1 MAIVVSFVAAS
12 PEYSQVQY
20 PLRSCRYEVYQSH
33 PPRALPGM
41 IGSCLKRLGGTCPQ
55 TQNER
60 LQQPIHPK
68 LPFSHPAKPS
78 CWSVKYLVHSGKT
91 LEKVLSKA
99 TGIFKLAIG
108 IETPN
113 APPYWLPGKVFGFHF
128 FRFCFLSS
136 LCWPFVAAVRLQ
148 QGG

>member
-33 PPRALPGM
+33 PPWALPGM

-108 IETPN
+108 IETTMPHRTGCRGR
-113 APPYWLPGKVFGFHF
+113 YWD
-128 FRFCFLSS
+128 S
-136 LCWPFVAAVRLQ
+136 LLQ
-148 QGG
+148 VLLFIVIVLAICGSG

>member
-1 MAIVVSFVAAS
+1 
-12 PEYSQVQY
+12 
-20 PLRSCRYEVYQSH
+20 
-33 PPRALPGM
+33 M

-108 IETPN
+108 IETTMPHRTGCRGRYSDFISSGSAFYRHCAGHLWQRLDCN
-113 APPYWLPGKVFGFHF
+113 RVDSYYAYEHRLEMVVF
-128 FRFCFLSS
+128 L
-136 LCWPFVAAVRLQ
+136 LCRS
-148 QGG
+148 